1 MSYSTS
7 QMVKYFGIFYMH
19 GAGDAIIKKKMSTR
33 ILKTAMLTSIPGVA
47 FFFLYLMSVLM
58 NIDFKCLQA

>member
-1 MSYSTS
+1 
-7 QMVKYFGIFYMH
+7 MH
-19 GAGDAIIKKKMSTR
+19 GVGDAIIKKKMSTR
-33 ILKTAMLTSIPGVA
+33 ILKTAMLTCIPGVA